1 MSALEL
7 TLLYLLAAVLG
18 VVACRSLKLPPMLG
32 YLAVGVVIGPNALAL
47 AQNSD
52 GVRHLGEFGV
62 VFLMF
67 VIGLEFNLSK
77 LRSMRR
83 HVFGLGL
90 LQVVLTMV
98 LATFGSLFLASMAPS
113 LWKMGWQTALALSGA
128 IAMSSTAIVVKL
140 LAERLE
146 LESEH
151 GRRVMG
157 VLLFQDLAVVPL
169 LVLIPALGSPPDK
182 MFMALALAGLKA
194 TVLVG
199 LLLTGGRRLMRWWL
213 TLVARRKSEE
223 LFVLNLLLVT
233 LALAWLTE
241 RAGLSL
247 ALGAFIAGMLISET
261 EYKHQVETDIRPFH
275 DVLLGLFFISIG
287 MMLDWRLVAE
297 RWPLV
302 LLLVTLP
309 VMFKLVLVTTLARAL
324 GAAGG
329 VSLRTG
335 LYLAQAGEFGFVM
348 LSLAQESRLV
358 SPALLNPILASM
370 VLSMLATPFI
380 IMSSNRIVMKL
391 VSSEWL
397 LQSLQMTTIARK
409 SINVNKH
416 VIICGYGRCGQNL
429 GHMLE
434 REGIQYM
441 ALDLDPDR
449 VRRAAAAGDSVV
461 FGDAV
466 RLQALM
472 AAGLARASAVVVT
485 YLDTASALKVLANAR
500 AHAPTVPVIVRTADD
515 RDLETLQAA
524 GATEV
529 VPEAIEGSLMLA
541 SHALA
546 LVGVPMR
553 RVIRVVQDQRD
564 ARYNLLRGYFR
575 GADDDSVTE
584 FELERLSSVT
594 LPLGLNSVGQPLGTL
609 ALEAAGVRVVS
620 LRRAN
625 GKTLEAHEDTLL
637 EDGDTLVLSGRPE
650 ALAMAEEMLL
660 RDWPAKN
667 NAANTQT

>member
-1 MSALEL
+1 MNALEL
-7 TLLYLLAAVLG
+7 TLMYLFAAVLG
-18 VVACRSLKLPPMLG
+18 VVACRTLKLPPMLG

-47 AQNSD
+47 AENSE

-67 VIGLEFNLSK
+67 VIGLEFNLPK
-77 LRSMRR
+77 LRAMRQ

-90 LQVVLTMV
+90 FQVVLTIV
-98 LATFGSLFLASMAPS
+98 IATLASLTLAMLVPKQWGMS
-113 LWKMGWQTALALSGA
+113 WQTALALSSA
-128 IAMSSTAIVVKL
+128 VSMSSTAIVVKL
-140 LAERLE
+140 MAERLE
-146 LESEH
+146 MESEH
-151 GRRVMG
+151 GKRVMG

-169 LVLIPALGSPPDK
+169 LVLIPALGASGEDLAV
-182 MFMALALAGLKA
+182 ALVVAAFKA
-194 TVLVG
+194 TVLITILLVG
-199 LLLTGGRRLMRWWL
+199 GQRVMRWWL

-233 LALAWLTE
+233 LGLAWLTE
-241 RAGLSL
+241 QAGLSL

-287 MMLDWRLVAE
+287 MMLDWRLVLD

-302 LLLVTLP
+302 MLLLTLPVLFKAVLVTL
-309 VMFKLVLVTTLARAL
+309 LAMGF
-324 GAAGG
+324 GATAG

-335 LYLAQAGEFGFVM
+335 LYLAQAGEFGFV
-348 LSLAQESRLV
+348 LLTLAQQNRLV
-358 SPALLNPILASM
+358 PPELLNPILASM

-380 IMSSNRIVMKL
+380 LMYSNRIVMKL

-397 LQSLQMTTIARK
+397 QQSLQMTTIARK
-409 SINVNKH
+409 SINANKH

-429 GHMLE
+429 ARMLE
-434 REGIQYM
+434 AENIPYM

-449 VRRAAAAGDSVV
+449 VRQAAAAGDSVV
-461 FGDAV
+461 FGDAT

-472 AAGLARASAVVVT
+472 AAGLARASAVVIT
-485 YLDTASALKVLANAR
+485 YLEVPGAMKVLANIR
-500 AHAPTVPVIVRTADD
+500 SHAPQVPVVVRTQDD
-515 RDLETLQAA
+515 HDLQALQKA

-553 RVIRVVQDQRD
+553 RVIRIVQDQRD
-564 ARYNLLRGYFR
+564 ARYNLLKGFFH
-575 GADDDSVTE
+575 GADDDSVDE
-584 FELERLSSVT
+584 IHHERLSTTT
-594 LPLGLNSVGQPLGTL
+594 LPAGAKSVGQSLGRF
-609 ALEAAGVRVVS
+609 ALHALGVRVVS
-620 LRRAN
+620 VHRSSGSGRISAPKDDLVLEGGETLVMSGRA
-625 GKTLEAHEDTLL
+625 DTL
-637 EDGDTLVLSGRPE
+637 
-650 ALAMAEEMLL
+650 ALAEQRLL
-660 RDWPAKN
+660 KGA
-667 NAANTQT
+667 

>member
-32 YLAVGVVIGPNALAL
+32 YLAVGVVIGPHALAL
-47 AQNSD
+47 SQD
-52 GVRHLGEFGV
+52 FEGVRHLGEFGV

-67 VIGLEFNLSK
+67 VIGLEFNLPK

-90 LQVVLTMV
+90 LQVVLTV
-98 LATFGSLFLASMAPS
+98 LLATLGSLFLATLAPA
-113 LWKMGWQTALALSGA
+113 LWKMSWQTALALSGA

-146 LESEH
+146 LDSEH
-151 GRRVMG
+151 GKRVMG

-169 LVLIPALGSPPDK
+169 LVLIPALGSPPDQ
-182 MFMALALAGLKA
+182 MLMALGIAGLKA
-194 TVLVG
+194 AVLVG
-199 LLLTGGRRLMRWWL
+199 LLLTGGQRAMRWWL

-247 ALGAFIAGMLISET
+247 ALGAFLAGMLISET

-287 MMLDWRLVAE
+287 MMLDWRLVLE

-302 LLLVTLP
+302 LVLATLP
-309 VMFKLVLVTTLARAL
+309 VLCKLLLITALARLL
-324 GAAGG
+324 GATAG

-335 LYLAQAGEFGFVM
+335 LYLAQAGEFGFVL
-348 LSLAQESRLV
+348 LSLAQTSQLV
-358 SPALLNPILASM
+358 PANLLNPILAGM

-380 IMSSNRIVMKL
+380 VMYSNGIVMRL

-397 LQSLQMTTIARK
+397 QQSLQMTSIARK
-409 SINVNKH
+409 SINANKH

-449 VRRAAAAGDSVV
+449 VRKAAAAGDSVV

-500 AHAPTVPVIVRTADD
+500 AHAPTVPVIVRTVDD
-515 RDLETLQAA
+515 HDLEKLRAA

-575 GADDDSVTE
+575 GADDDTINE
-584 FELERLSSVT
+584 RDEERLTTVT
-594 LPLGLNSVGQPLGTL
+594 LPLGTSPVGKPLGSL
-609 ALEAAGVRVVS
+609 ALHAVGVRVVS
-620 LRRAN
+620 LRRST
-625 GKTLEAHEDTLL
+625 GKTLAADDALVL
-637 EDGDTLVLSGRPE
+637 EGGDTLVLSGHAE
-650 ALAMAEEMLL
+650 ALAVAEEKIL
-660 RDWPAKN
+660 RGRALKN
-667 NAANTQT
+667 NPAVA